1 MAAPSSSKPLYSIP
15 VPACDDHPGGSVTIT
30 EPADRVYV
38 LTLTSPPDNRL
49 TTAVCQALL
58 QALDIVEF
66 SLAPGCVVTT
76 SALPKFFS
84 NGLDLGHAVAHG
96 TAFWA
101 GSLWALFRRFLTYPM
116 PTVALMNG
124 HAFAGGLM
132 LAMHHDYR
140 VMNADRGFCCLNE
153 LEFGAPLKPPMSAIF
168 RVKLP
173 DARTYREMVLEARR
187 FGGRDAAAGGIVD
200 AAGGWDEVLALVKER
215 KLTERGKTGVYGL
228 LKMEMYRE
236 CLDLLEN
243 HEREEAKDDAWF
255 KAEDE
260 RKRRGK
266 EQVEGW
272 VKANGNKAKL

>member
-1 MAAPSSSKPLYSIP
+1 MASPSSPKPLFSVP
-15 VPACDDHPGGSVTIT
+15 VPACDQHPGGSITIT
-30 EPADRVYV
+30 EPSARVYV
-38 LTLTSPPDNRL
+38 LTIASPPDNRL
-49 TTAVCQALL
+49 TTALCQALL

-84 NGLDLGHAVAHG
+84 NGLDLGHAVARG
-96 TAFWA
+96 APFWVD
-101 GSLWALFRRFLTYPM
+101 SLWALYRRYLTYPM
-116 PTVALMNG
+116 PTVALLNG

-168 RVKLP
+168 RVKIP

-187 FGGRDAAAGGIVD
+187 FGGREAVDRGIVD
-200 AAGGWDEVLALVKER
+200 AAGGLDEALALISER

-236 CLDLLEN
+236 CLDLLES
-243 HEREEAKDDAWF
+243 HGREEAKDDAWF
-255 KAEDE
+255 KAENE
-260 RKRRGK
+260 RKQRGEK
-266 EQVEGW
+266 HVADLA
-272 VKANGNKAKL
+272 KAYGKAKL